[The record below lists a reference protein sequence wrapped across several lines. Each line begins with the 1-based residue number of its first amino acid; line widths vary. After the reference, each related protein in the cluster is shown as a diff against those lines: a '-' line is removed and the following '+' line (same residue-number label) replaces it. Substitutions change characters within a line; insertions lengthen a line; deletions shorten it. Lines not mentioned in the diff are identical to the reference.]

1 MEQTITLEVPTNVKS
16 TLMGLEIEYSFY
28 GSMTVHESSTK
39 YVIEKLQNEL
49 ASVYGKLVRV
59 KNNQFLIIDTSN
71 GNVSEGLI
79 TIISNSGFDIFW

>member
-16 TLMGLEIEYSFY
+16 TPIGLEIEYLFY
-28 GSMTVHESSTK
+28 GSMTVHESSTQ
-39 YVIEKLQNEL
+39 YVLEKLQNEL
-49 ASVYGKLVRV
+49 SSAYGKLVRV

-71 GNVSEGLI
+71 NNVSKGLV